1 MHRSFRELASLY
13 PYVKGLR
20 WRYRLG
26 ALLLV
31 IANSC
36 AMAIPW
42 LMQQSIDG
50 MRNPVGGIFSPV
62 VAAMSIVGVAAC
74 YAVVRIYSRTV
85 LFNAARLIE
94 FQLRDAMLA
103 RLVAIDSRR
112 ISQGAGA
119 DVLSRFS
126 NDLSN
131 LRMLLGFG
139 GMSIINALVVYGAA
153 LYLMLRIDGILT
165 ILAIAPLPVMVL
177 ATRGISQRIFQV
189 SLAAQQGLGEI
200 TAFCDETIRVVRLF
214 KSYGRESMRETQF
227 SLLSASYLDH
237 NLALGRLRGF
247 IMPIT
252 ALATGVSMVTVVL
265 VGGRAVSSGTMS
277 LGQFVAFTGYL
288 ALLVWPTAMLG
299 WILTLIQRGA
309 ASMSRINE
317 VLTAEPAIT
326 DSPTAVPLARG
337 GIRISFENVSVELGG
352 REVLSGITCEIPAG
366 SRVGITGPVGSGK
379 TTLLRALM
387 RLVPLNNGAILL
399 NGLPLEQFT
408 ISSLREQ
415 VGYVPQDAQLF
426 SRTIA
431 ENIRYGGERPL
442 AEVLEQAG
450 LDQDVQHFSA
460 GTDTL
465 IGERGITLS
474 GGQRQRVALGRVL
487 AGDPSLLLLDDPLA
501 SVDVARE
508 ESILGTLEEAGQGK
522 TVLIVSQR
530 VSAFKDCAILL
541 YLEGGRLVECDRPEA
556 LLARPSRYRHLV
568 MMQSGTVVTGDGE
581 VTGEST

>member
-50 MRNPVGGIFSPV
+50 MRNPAAGIFSPV

-112 ISQGAGA
+112 ISQGTGA

-379 TTLLRALM
+379 TTLLRVLM
-387 RLVPLNNGAILL
+387 RLVPLNNGAVLL
-399 NGLPLEQFT
+399 NGQPLEQFT

-442 AEVLEQAG
+442 VEVLEQAG
-450 LDQDVQHFSA
+450 LDQDVQHFPA

-541 YLEGGRLVECDRPEA
+541 YLEEGRLVECDRPEV

-568 MMQSGTVVTGDGE
+568 MMQSGTVVAGDGE